1 MGNSVIGCT
10 RTLRAICAALLL
22 LLPAFAGS
30 TRATERD
37 YYFERAGGGEALA
50 QNTVTAIAQD
60 PDGFMWIG
68 TQGGLHRY
76 DGSHYT
82 LYRQDSRV
90 AGSLPDS
97 FVTALAADGDD
108 GLWVGTYSQYV
119 ARLDLRTGRIRAFSS
134 HGPPEGQRV
143 FTLLAEQGVLWVGT
157 GLGLERVDP
166 ASGAR
171 RQLMALDDHTGLRQ
185 ALARGPDG
193 ALWYGTSQGLF
204 RIAADGSSRKTV
216 DAPVFSLVRDQAGNL
231 WAGGLHQL
239 WRIDATGTPVKAWP
253 AAGDTDRG
261 AVHGLAVAPDGAI
274 WFASV
279 PFGLRRF
286 DPATGEVRALRQDD
300 TIDGALP
307 EDTISTLFVDRAGRL
322 WVGGQYH
329 GLAVADSAG
338 APFRYL
344 VDPRRRDSDGVVVD
358 SSVRAIFEDASAR
371 LWLGTDDGRLLR
383 YERGRGFED
392 FSRLLRGDAGPRS
405 RRVLAFADDGS
416 GKPWVATSVGLFR
429 FDPARATLEAV
440 AIPSVDTPSLR
451 SIAVAA
457 DGTLWLGTDD
467 AGVIRFEPH
476 GAHAGRVRRIPF
488 LGGDPAGLSH
498 PQIHALLVANDGMVW
513 IGTSRGL
520 DRFDPA
526 TGRLRHFRRRAGGTQ
541 GLAGDMV
548 RALWQGPAG
557 NIWVGSHGGLN
568 RVTQHG
574 GDVHFVQPLLE
585 VLATES
591 LPVVFSLAG
600 DAAGAIWMGTN
611 RGLMRYV
618 PGSGPDPGSLRTFGL
633 SDGLQ
638 DLEFN
643 GGAVAALAD
652 GRLAFGGVG
661 GVNVFDPA
669 RVRDRQAQAPLRL
682 LSLQIGAGR
691 DNPSVPAWRQQSIE
705 LPESA
710 EILRLRIGALDYLGN
725 GSIRYRYRIDGLDND
740 WIDNGSRGEITYTL
754 LPAGKYTFRAQA
766 TDSDGGWNG
775 SALRIPLVV
784 TPPAWRSA
792 PARAAYLLA
801 ALLVIAGAWLA
812 WHRRRVLERG
822 YFDRIRDREERL
834 KLALWGSGE
843 QYWDYDLALGELQRM
858 TVTDDVRGANDISV
872 ATEVE
877 SDHRIHPDDLPLVRA
892 RLREHLRGDSARFL
906 SEHRVPGDDGD
917 WIWVRARGR
926 VVERDLDGR
935 ARRLAGTARN
945 ITHSRHA
952 EHERRIA
959 TEVLR
964 SMTEAVCVLDRDF
977 DFISINPAFARMTGY
992 ASAEVIGRNA
1002 SVMDSTQH
1010 TASYYTEIRGELRHQ
1025 GRWSGELWQK
1035 RKDGEEF
1042 LCAYECS
1049 SLQEGDGGDTRYV
1062 LVLNDITDQKRAEQ
1076 ELRYLANFDPLTNL
1090 PNRTLLAERLSRA
1103 IVRARRQGERL
1114 ALLFLDLD
1122 RFKDINDSLGHA
1134 AGDRILCAAAAR
1146 LQETVGSRHTVARLG
1161 GDEFTVVLENLG
1173 TPAQAE
1179 EAASAVIAA
1188 FEQPLLLDDEQEIAI
1203 TPSVGISLYPDNA
1216 QTPTELLKQA
1226 DTAMYQAKA
1235 AGRRTWMRYTDAL
1248 DINIRQ
1254 RATVSAALRKVLDR
1268 GELRLAY
1275 QPRLSLAESRIVSVE
1290 ALLRWRTRDNVDIPP
1305 AEFIPLAEES
1315 GLILEIGEWVLREA
1329 CFTLAQWH
1337 RQGLAGL
1344 GVSVNVSAL
1353 QLVRGDFPAVVKRV
1367 LEQSGL
1373 PPGSLELELTET
1385 VVMANAQHTADKLRA
1400 FRDLGVSLAIDD
1412 FGTGY
1417 SSLAYLKRLPINT
1430 LKIDKEFVDDLSHG
1444 SEDAAI
1450 TTTVLAMARSL
1461 GLNVVAEGV
1470 ETTSQLNFLRA
1481 HRCNEIQGY
1490 WLSPPLERQHCLAFI
1505 RDWSPSRAGIAGAMA
1520 PAASTQ

>member
-1 MGNSVIGCT
+1 
-10 RTLRAICAALLL
+10 LRALFASILLVALAAG
-22 LLPAFAGS
+22 AGGLG
-30 TRATERD
+30 ATERD
-37 YYFERAGGGEALA
+37 YYFERAGGGDALA

-60 PDGFMWIG
+60 ADGFVWIG

-76 DGSHYT
+76 DGRHYT
-82 LYRQDSRV
+82 LYQQDPRD

-97 FVTALAADGDD
+97 FVTALARDGAD

-119 ARLDLRTGRIRAFSS
+119 SRLDLATGKIRAFGGR
-134 HGPPEGQRV
+134 GPPEGQRV
-143 FTLLAEQGVLWVGT
+143 FTLLAEPGVLWVGT
-157 GLGLERVDP
+157 GLGLERLDP
-166 ASGAR
+166 ASGNR
-171 RQLMALDDHTGLRQ
+171 RQVLALDDHTGLRQ
-185 ALARGPDG
+185 AIARGADG
-193 ALWYGTSQGLF
+193 ALWYGTRQGLF
-204 RIAADGSSRKTV
+204 RIAPDGSSRKV
-216 DAPVFSLVRDQAGNL
+216 SDEPVFSLERDASGTL
-231 WAGGLHQL
+231 WAGGLHRL
-239 WRIDATGTPVKAWP
+239 WRIDGRGVPEQAWP
-253 AAGDTDRG
+253 AAGDADHG
-261 AVHGLAVAPDGAI
+261 AVHGVAVAPDGAI
-274 WFASV
+274 WFAAV
-279 PFGLRRF
+279 PFGLRRL
-286 DPATGEVRALRQDD
+286 DPATGEVRKLRQDNA
-300 TIDGALP
+300 TDGALP
-307 EDTISTLFVDRAGRL
+307 EDTISTVFVDSGGRL

-338 APFRYL
+338 ARFRYL
-344 VDPRRRDSDGVVVD
+344 VDPRRRGSDGVLVD
-358 SSVRAIFEDASAR
+358 SSIRAVFQDTDAR
-371 LWLGTDDGRLLR
+371 LWLGTDDGRLLV

-392 FSRLLRGDAGPRS
+392 LSRLLPDPGGARP
-405 RRVLAFADDGS
+405 RRVMAFADDGS

-429 FDPARATLEAV
+429 LDPAVPAMRAV
-440 AIPSVDTPSLR
+440 AIPSVDRPALR
-451 SIAVAA
+451 SMARAP

-467 AGVIRFEPH
+467 AGVIRFEPN
-476 GAHAGRVRRIPF
+476 GEHAGRVRRLPF
-488 LGGDPAGLSH
+488 IGGDPAGLSH
-498 PQIHALLVANDGMVW
+498 PQVHALLVAGDGMVW

-526 TGRLRHFRRRAGGTQ
+526 SGRLRHFRRRTGSAD
-541 GLAGDMV
+541 GLAGDIV
-548 RALWQGPAG
+548 RALWQDSSGTL
-557 NIWVGSHGGLN
+557 WVGSHGGLN
-568 RVTQHG
+568 RVTMA
-574 GDVHFVQPLLE
+574 GDDVRFDQPLLQ
-585 VLATES
+585 VLGSDS

-611 RGLMRYV
+611 RGLMRYA
-618 PGSGPDPGSLRTFGL
+618 PAAGGAPGSLRTFGL

-643 GGAVAALAD
+643 GGAVARLA
-652 GRLAFGGVG
+652 GGGLAFGGVG

-669 RVRDRQAQAPLRL
+669 RVRESDGQSPLRL

-691 DNPSVPAWRQQSIE
+691 DKPSLPAWRQQRIE

-725 GSIRYRYRIDGLDND
+725 ASIRYRYRIDGLDED

-754 LPAGKYTFRAQA
+754 LPAGDYVFRAQA
-766 TDSDGGWNG
+766 TDSDGAWNG
-775 SALRIPLVV
+775 SELRIPLVV

-792 PARAAYLLA
+792 PARAAYALAAVLLA
-801 ALLVIAGAWLA
+801 LGAWLL
-812 WHRRRVLERG
+812 WRRRRNRERG
-822 YFDRIRDREERL
+822 YFERIRDREERL
-834 KLALWGSGE
+834 KLALWASGE

-858 TVTDDVRGANDISV
+858 TVTDDVRSASDIAV

-877 SDHRIHPDDLPLVRA
+877 SDHRIHPDDLPLVRE
-892 RLREHLRGDSARFL
+892 RLREHLRGGSARFL
-906 SEHRVPGDDGD
+906 SEHRVPGADGE
-917 WIWVRARGR
+917 WMWVRARGR
-926 VVERDLDGR
+926 VVERDRSGR

-945 ITHSRHA
+945 VTHSRHA

-959 TEVLR
+959 SEVLR
-964 SMTEAVCVLDRDF
+964 SMAEAVCVLNREF
-977 DFISINPAFARMTGY
+977 DFISINPAFSRMTGY
-992 ASAEVIGRNA
+992 GAEEVIGRNA
-1002 SVMDSTQH
+1002 SLMDSTQH

-1049 SLQEGDGGDTRYV
+1049 SVDDSDGDDTLYV

-1173 TPAQAE
+1173 SAAHAEQA
-1179 EAASAVIAA
+1179 ARDVIAA
-1188 FEQPLLLDDEQEIAI
+1188 FEQPLLLDDKQEIAI

-1235 AGRRTWMRYTDAL
+1235 AGRRTWMRYTDAM
-1248 DINIRQ
+1248 DVNIRQ

-1275 QPRLSLAESRIVSVE
+1275 QPRLSLAQSRIISVE
-1290 ALLRWRTRDNVDIPP
+1290 ALLRWRTHDGIEIPP

-1329 CFTLAQWH
+1329 CMTLAEWH
-1337 RQGLAGL
+1337 RSGLPGL

-1353 QLVRGDFPAVVKRV
+1353 QLLRGDFPAVVKRV
-1367 LEQSGL
+1367 LEETGL

-1470 ETTSQLNFLRA
+1470 ETDAQLQFLHM
-1481 HRCNEIQGY
+1481 HRCNEVQGF
-1490 WLSPPLERQHCLAFI
+1490 WLSPPLERQHCLPFI
-1505 RDWSPSRAGIAGAMA
+1505 LGWSPSLAAGPGTERLES
-1520 PAASTQ
+1520 STP